1 MTSKPKRKLAAIMFT
16 DMVGYT
22 ALMQDDEDKARELV
36 ERQRAHMKPFIEKH
50 SGEIIQF
57 VGDGTFCR
65 FDSAKEAVNAA
76 VEIQKVLELEPEI
89 NLRIG
94 IHVGDVVV
102 KGDEV
107 YGDGVNVASRIEPL
121 AEPGGVC
128 ISERVYDD
136 IRNQSELEARLL
148 GERVLKNVE
157 RPINIYSLILEDKKA
172 SPTMSQKNII
182 RGKENNIGGSS
193 IAVLPFVNISS
204 DPENEY
210 FGDGLAEEIINALT
224 KIQDLRVAS
233 RTSSFAFKGV
243 KEDIRVIGEKLNV
256 ETLLEGSVRKQG
268 NQLRMTVQLI
278 KVEDGYHI
286 WSETYD
292 RELQNIF
299 AIQDEITDNI
309 IESLKV
315 FLSENEKKL
324 IKNKPSIDIKAY
336 DFYLRA
342 RKFMHSWTKKNLKY
356 ALKMLNRAIE
366 IDPNYAIAYASISE
380 CHCWIYAYYESIEEN
395 LIKAEEASQRSI
407 ELGPDLAETHV
418 SRGYAA
424 SLNKKYNEAES
435 ELRTAIG
442 INPKLYEAYY
452 LYARTCWVQ
461 GKLKEASQYFREAS
475 VLLPEDYQA
484 LNFLGSVLR
493 GLGDIEKAIEA
504 ESESLERVVQ
514 HLELN
519 PDDVRALYLG
529 ATVQIKLG
537 NKKLGL
543 EWCNKALELEPEDTA
558 VLYNV
563 VCSYSLLGKIEE
575 AIELLGRAVDGGF
588 GQIEWIDNDSDL
600 DPLRDH
606 PNFRALLKKLK

>member
-1 MTSKPKRKLAAIMFT
+1 MFT

-22 ALMQDDEDKARELV
+22 ALMQEDEDKARDLVQRHRSLMKPLV
-36 ERQRAHMKPFIEKH
+36 EKH
-50 SGEIIQF
+50 GGEVIQY

-65 FDSAKEAVNAA
+65 FDSAKEAVNSSL
-76 VEIQKVLELEPEI
+76 EIQYVLKVEKEMA
-89 NLRIG
+89 LRIG
-94 IHVGDVVV
+94 IHLGDIVVE
-102 KGDEV
+102 GDEV

-121 AEPGGVC
+121 AEAGGICVT
-128 ISERVYDD
+128 EEVYRN
-136 IRNQSELEARLL
+136 IKNQSGLSLRSL
-148 GERVLKNVE
+148 GKKDLKNVE
-157 RPINIYSLILEDKKA
+157 RPINIYSIILEDKKM
-172 SPTMSQKNII
+172 SPTMSQNIVI
-182 RGKENNIGGSS
+182 REKENDTGGSS
-193 IAVLPFVNISS
+193 IAVLPFVNMSS

-210 FGDGLAEEIINALT
+210 FGDGLAEDIINALT

-233 RTSSFAFKGV
+233 RTSSFAFKGIN
-243 KEDIRVIGEKLNV
+243 EDIRVIGEKLNV

-268 NQLRMTVQLI
+268 NQLRMTAQLI

-309 IESLKV
+309 IKSLKV
-315 FLSENEKKL
+315 FLSDNEKKL

-342 RKFMHSWTKKNLKY
+342 RKFMHSWTKKNLNY
-356 ALKMLNRAIE
+356 ALKMLFRAIE
-366 IDPNYAIAYASISE
+366 IDPNYAIAYASIAE
-380 CHCWIYAYYESIEEN
+380 CHCWLYLYHESKQEN

-424 SLNKKYNEAES
+424 SINKKYIEAES
-435 ELRTAIG
+435 EFRTAIG

-452 LYARTCWVQ
+452 LYGRVCWVQ
-461 GKLKEASQYFREAS
+461 GKLEEASQYFRKAS
-475 VLLPEDYQA
+475 VLLTEDYQA
-484 LNFLGSVLR
+484 LNFLGTALR

-504 ESESLERVVQ
+504 ESESLKRVAY

-529 ATVQIKLG
+529 ASTHIKLG

-543 EWCNKALELEPEDTA
+543 EWANRALELEPEDTA
-558 VLYNV
+558 VLYNAA
-563 VCSYSLLGKIEE
+563 CCYSLLGEIEE
-575 AIELLGRAVDGGF
+575 AIELLGKAVDGGWY
-588 GQIEWIDNDSDL
+588 QMEWLENDSDL
-600 DPLRDH
+600 DPLRDQ
-606 PNFRALLKKLK
+606 PKFLSLIEKLK

>member
-1 MTSKPKRKLAAIMFT
+1 MPSEPKRKLAAIMFT

-22 ALMQDDEDKARELV
+22 ALMQKDESKARILI
-36 ERQRAHMKPFIEKH
+36 ERHRALMKPFVEKH
-50 SGEIIQF
+50 DGEIIQF

-65 FDSAKEAVNAA
+65 FDSAIEAVNSA
-76 VEIQKVLELEPEI
+76 VEIQKVLRSEKDLV
-89 NLRIG
+89 LRIG
-94 IHVGDVVV
+94 IHVGDIVI
-102 KGDEV
+102 KGEEV

-136 IRNQSELEARLL
+136 IRNQSELEAHLL

-157 RPINIYSLILEDKKA
+157 RPINIYSLILEDKKMTQ
-172 SPTMSQKNII
+172 TMSKDVVLM
-182 RGKENNIGGSS
+182 GKENDNGVRS
-193 IAVLPFVNISS
+193 IAVLPFVNMSS

-233 RTSSFAFKGV
+233 RTSSFAFKGA

-268 NQLRMTVQLI
+268 NQLRMTAQLI

-292 RELQNIF
+292 RELKNIF

-309 IESLKV
+309 IKSLKV
-315 FLSENEKKL
+315 FLSDNEKKL

-342 RKFMHSWTKKNLKY
+342 RKFMHSLTKKNFNY
-356 ALKMLNRAIE
+356 ALKMLFRAIE
-366 IDPNYAIAYASISE
+366 IDPNYAIAYASIAE
-380 CHCWIYAYYESIEEN
+380 CHCWLYLYHESKQEN

-424 SLNKKYNEAES
+424 SINKKYIEAES
-435 ELRTAIG
+435 EFRTAIG

-452 LYARTCWVQ
+452 FYGRTCLVQ
-461 GKLKEASQYFREAS
+461 GKLEEASQLFEKAS

-504 ESESLERVVQ
+504 ESESLKRVGH

-529 ATVQIKLG
+529 AGAHIKLG

-543 EWCNKALELEPEDTA
+543 EWSSKALELEPEDVG

-563 VCSYSLLGKIEE
+563 ACSYSFLGKIDE
-575 AIELLGRAVDGGF
+575 AIELLEKAVDGGF
-588 GQIEWIDNDSDL
+588 DHVEWIENDADL

-606 PNFRALLKKLK
+606 PKFRSLIEKIK

>member
-1 MTSKPKRKLAAIMFT
+1 MPSDPKRKLAAIMFT

-22 ALMQDDEDKARELV
+22 ALMQDDEPMARKLI
-36 ERQRAHMKPFIEKH
+36 ERHRAHMKPFVEKH
-50 SGEIIQF
+50 SGEIIQY

-65 FDSAKEAVNAA
+65 FDSAIEAVNTAL
-76 VEIQKVLELEPEI
+76 EIQKVLEMEPDI

-94 IHVGDVVV
+94 IHVGDVVIE
-102 KGDEV
+102 GDEV
-107 YGDGVNVASRIEPL
+107 YGDGVNVASRLEPL
-121 AEPGGVC
+121 AEPGGICV
-128 ISERVYDD
+128 SARVRDD
-136 IRNQSELEARLL
+136 IKNQPGLSLKSL
-148 GERVLKNVE
+148 GKKDLKNVE
-157 RPINIYSLILEDKKA
+157 RPINIYSLILEDKKM
-172 SPTMSQKNII
+172 SPTMSKDAVLIE
-182 RGKENNIGGSS
+182 KEIDSGGSS
-193 IAVLPFVNISS
+193 IAVLPFVNMSS

-233 RTSSFAFKGV
+233 RTSSFAFKGI

-268 NQLRMTVQLI
+268 NQLRMTAQLI

-299 AIQDEITDNI
+299 AIQDEITENI
-309 IESLKV
+309 IKSLKV
-315 FLSENEKKL
+315 FLSDNEKKL

-342 RKFMHSWTKKNLKY
+342 RKFMHSLTKKNLNY
-356 ALKMLNRAIE
+356 ALKMLFRAIE
-366 IDPNYAIAYASISE
+366 IDPNYAIAYASIAE
-380 CHCWIYAYYESIEEN
+380 CHCWLYLYHESKQEN

-424 SLNKKYNEAES
+424 SINKKYIEAES
-435 ELRTAIG
+435 EFRTAIR
-442 INPKLYEAYY
+442 INPKLFEAYY
-452 LYARTCWVQ
+452 FYGRTCFVQ
-461 GKLKEASQYFREAS
+461 GKLEEASQYFRKAS
-475 VLLPEDYQA
+475 VLTTEDYQS

-504 ESESLERVVQ
+504 ESESLERVEH

-519 PDDVRALYLG
+519 PDDVRALYMG
-529 ATVQIKLG
+529 ATVHIKLG

-543 EWCNKALELEPEDTA
+543 EWCNKALELEPEDVG

-563 VCSYSLLGKIEE
+563 ACSYSLLGKIDE
-575 AIELLGRAVDGGF
+575 AIELLEKAVDGGF
-588 GQIEWIDNDSDL
+588 DHIEWIENDTDL

-606 PNFRALLKKLK
+606 PNFQSLIEKLN

>member
-1 MTSKPKRKLAAIMFT
+1 MNQDSPKRKLTAIMFI

-22 ALMQDDEDKARELV
+22 AMMQKDERRTQDLVKRQREL
-36 ERQRAHMKPFIEKH
+36 IKH
-50 SGEIIQF
+50 LVVKHIGEVLRYI
-57 VGDGTFCR
+57 GDGTLCTFR
-65 FDSAKEAVNAA
+65 SAIEAVNCA
-76 VEIQKVLELEPEI
+76 VEIQKALKDDEL

-94 IHVGDVVV
+94 IHIGDIVFE
-102 KGDEV
+102 GDDI
-107 YGDGVNVASRIEPL
+107 YGDGVNIASRIEPL

-136 IRNQSELEARLL
+136 IRNQSELEAHLL
-148 GERVLKNVE
+148 GEKVLKNVA
-157 RPINIYSLILEDKKA
+157 RPIKIYSLILEDKIM
-172 SPTMSQKNII
+172 SLTMSQNIDT
-182 RGKENNIGGSS
+182 GGRS
-193 IAVLPFVNISS
+193 IAVLPFVNMSS

-233 RTSSFAFKGV
+233 RTSSFSFK
-243 KEDIRVIGEKLNV
+243 ERNDDIREIGEKLNV
-256 ETLLEGSVRKQG
+256 DTILEGSVRRQG
-268 NQLRMTVQLI
+268 KKLRVTAQLI
-278 KVEDGYHI
+278 NVEDGYHL
-286 WSETYD
+286 WSERYD
-292 RELQNIF
+292 KELEEVF
-299 AIQDEITDNI
+299 EIQDEITENI
-309 IESLKV
+309 IQALEV
-315 FLSENEKKL
+315 ILSDNEKNL
-324 IKNKPSIDIKAY
+324 IKNKPSVDVKAY

-342 RKFMHSWTKKNLKY
+342 RKFMHSLTKKNFNY
-356 ALKMLNRAIE
+356 ALKMLFRAIE
-366 IDPNYAIAYASISE
+366 IDPNYAIAYASIAE
-380 CHCWIYAYYESIEEN
+380 CHCLLYLYHESKQEN

-424 SLNKKYNEAES
+424 SINKKYIEAES
-435 ELRTAIG
+435 EFRTAIG

-452 LYARTCWVQ
+452 FYGRTCLVQ
-461 GKLKEASQYFREAS
+461 GKLEEASQLFEKAS

-504 ESESLERVVQ
+504 ESESLKRVGH

-529 ATVQIKLG
+529 ASVHIKIG

-543 EWCNKALELEPEDTA
+543 EWSSKALELEPEDVG

-563 VCSYSLLGKIEE
+563 ACSYSLLGKIDE
-575 AIELLGRAVDGGF
+575 AIELLEKAVDGGF
-588 GQIEWIDNDSDL
+588 DHVEWIENDSDL

-606 PNFRALLKKLK
+606 PKFQSLIEKLK